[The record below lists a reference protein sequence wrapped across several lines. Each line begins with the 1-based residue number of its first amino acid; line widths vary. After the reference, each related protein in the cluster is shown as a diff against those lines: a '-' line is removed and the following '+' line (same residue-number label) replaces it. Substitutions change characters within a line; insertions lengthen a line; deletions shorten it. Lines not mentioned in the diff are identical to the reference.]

1 MAENLN
7 RRRTTNRFA
16 LHKISYGLYVIGATR
31 DGELNGQIANTVIQ
45 VTSTPATIAV
55 SINKENLTH
64 SFISDSGNFSVSIL
78 AQSAPMEL
86 IGRFGFK
93 SGRETKKFEGVSYRR
108 GESGVPI
115 LLDHTIAVIEVSV
128 KQQLD
133 CGTHTI
139 FVGEVLDCDIVAD
152 GPCMTYDYYHNVR
165 GGKSPKAAP
174 TYQQDQPKAPAAAKK
189 RYVCSVCGYVY
200 DPEKGDAE
208 GGIAAGVPFEDLPE
222 GWVCPVCGSDK
233 SVFTPE

>member
-1 MAENLN
+1 MD
-7 RRRTTNRFA
+7 RSA
-16 LHKISYGLYVIGATR
+16 LHKISYGMYVIGATR
-31 DGELNGQIANTVIQ
+31 EGEINGQIANTVFQ
-45 VTSTPATIAV
+45 VTSEPATIAV
-55 SINKENLTH
+55 SINKDNLTH
-64 SFISDSGNFSVSIL
+64 AFISDGGKFSVSVL

-93 SGRETKKFEGVSYRR
+93 SGRETKKFADVSYRR
-108 GESGVPI
+108 AATGVPI
-115 LLDHTIAVIEVSV
+115 LLDHTIAVIEAAV
-128 KQQLD
+128 KKQLD

-139 FVGEVLDCDIVAD
+139 FVGEVVDCDIIAD
-152 GPCMTYDYYHNVR
+152 GPCMTYEYYHSVK

-174 TYQQDQPKAPAAAKK
+174 THQQDQPKEPATAKK

-208 GGIAAGVPFEDLPE
+208 GGVAAGVPFEELPD
-222 GWVCPVCGSDK
+222 GWVCPVCGSEK